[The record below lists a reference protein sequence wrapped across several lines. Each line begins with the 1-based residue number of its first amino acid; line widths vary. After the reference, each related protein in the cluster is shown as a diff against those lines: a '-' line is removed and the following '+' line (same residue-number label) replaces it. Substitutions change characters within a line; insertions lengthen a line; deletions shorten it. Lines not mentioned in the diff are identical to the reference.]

1 MTLVK
6 SSALTQAYRSA
17 LHLMSTPLLL
27 VVDDEMGVRESLKM
41 VFCKDYRLLEAGSV
55 DAAIRNVQEEK
66 PEVVLL
72 DVLMP
77 KTDGIEILRQ
87 IKTIHPGCEVIMLT
101 GMSSHQLAAKAL
113 DFGAFD
119 LVAKPF
125 DVVELRKKVNKALQK
140 IAGKAQSS

>member
-1 MTLVK
+1 
-6 SSALTQAYRSA
+6 
-17 LHLMSTPLLL
+17 MSPPLLL

-41 VFCKDYRLLEAGSV
+41 VFGKDYRLIEAGSV

-87 IKTIHPGCEVIMLT
+87 IKSIHPGCEVIMVT
-101 GMSSHQLAAKAL
+101 GMNSHQLAAKAM

-140 IAGKAQSS
+140 IAGRAQSN